1 MLKWSG
7 QLYKDWLY
15 TSVHSRRYR
24 SLHTDRTRIRRHPER
39 GAYDRETIH
48 AVLDAGFLCHVGFV
62 LNGQPCII
70 PTIYVRDSERLFIH
84 GASVSR
90 IVQGGRDEIDL
101 CVTVTHVDGFV
112 LGRSPFFHSV
122 NYRSVVIFGGGTT
135 VTDPAQK
142 REALRLITNHV
153 VRERWEELRE
163 PSEQEMKATGVLELP
178 ITEASA
184 KIRTGGPRDSDEDAG
199 QPVWAGVV
207 PLRVTLGEPEL
218 DLRSPVGLPPFDVS
232 RLRV

>member
-1 MLKWSG
+1 MN
-7 QLYKDWLY
+7 DVA
-15 TSVHSRRYR
+15 T
-24 SLHTDRTRIRRHPER
+24 LHTDRTTVRRHPER

-48 AVLDAGFLCHVGFV
+48 AVLDAGFICHVGFV
-62 LNGQPCII
+62 LNGRPCII
-70 PTIYVRDSERLFIH
+70 PTIYARDGDRLFIH

-90 IVQGGRDEIDL
+90 IMQGGRDQIDL

-112 LGRSPFFHSV
+112 LARSPFFHSV
-122 NYRSVVIFGGGTT
+122 NYRSVVIFGRGTT

-142 REALRLITNHV
+142 REALRLTTNQV
-153 VRERWEELRE
+153 VRGRWEELRE

-184 KIRTGGPRDSDEDAG
+184 KIRTGGPRDGDEDARR
-199 QPVWAGVV
+199 PVWAGVV
-207 PLRVTLGEPEL
+207 PLRVTPGEPEL
-218 DLRSPVGLPPFDVS
+218 DPRSPAGVPVFDVS

>member
-1 MLKWSG
+1 MN
-7 QLYKDWLY
+7 DVA
-15 TSVHSRRYR
+15 TI
-24 SLHTDRTRIRRHPER
+24 HTDRTRIRRHPER
-39 GAYDRETIH
+39 GAFDPETIH
-48 AVLDAGFLCHVGFV
+48 AVLDAGFICHVGFV
-62 LNGQPCII
+62 LNGQPFII
-70 PTIYVRDSERLFIH
+70 PTIYARDGDRLFIH

-90 IVQGGRDEIDL
+90 IIQGGRDEIDL

-122 NYRSVVIFGGGTT
+122 NYRSVVVFGRGTT
-135 VTDPAQK
+135 VTDPARK
-142 REALRLITNHV
+142 REALRLTTNQV
-153 VRERWEELRE
+153 VRGRWEELRE
-163 PSEQEMKATGVLELP
+163 PNEQEMKATGVLELP

-184 KIRTGGPRDSDEDAG
+184 KIRTGGPMDGDEDAR

-218 DLRSPVGLPPFDVS
+218 DPRSPAGLPPFDVS

>member
-1 MLKWSG
+1 MN
-7 QLYKDWLY
+7 DVP
-15 TSVHSRRYR
+15 T
-24 SLHTDRTRIRRHPER
+24 LHTGRTRIRRHPER
-39 GAYDRETIH
+39 GSYDAATIH

-62 LNGQPCII
+62 LHGQPCII
-70 PTIYVRDSERLFIH
+70 PTIYARAGDRLFIH

-90 IVQGGRDEIDL
+90 IIQGGRDDIDL

-122 NYRSVVIFGGGTT
+122 NYRSVVIFGRGTT
-135 VTDPAQK
+135 VTDPVEH
-142 REALRLITNHV
+142 REALRLITNQV

-163 PSEQEMKATGVLELP
+163 PNEQEMKATGVLELP

-184 KIRTGGPRDSDEDAG
+184 KIRTGGPRDGDEDAR

-207 PLRVTLGEPEL
+207 PLRTLPGEPEL
-218 DLRSPVGLPPFDVS
+218 DPRSPAGLPPFDVS